1 MKTGSLVIGLCC
13 VKVMRIIL
21 CYIAL
26 FIAQNYTSQ
35 VYMDKVLVNNENPP
49 RLSNLVFLTAIIEA
63 VMMVIFIGLLYITD
77 SQFKVGL
84 GGSFFTEYVLPDYF
98 LGTFFIV
105 LYGLVVAS
113 KMYSKKYFLYKEDGM
128 RAIRALTDILFS
140 ITCITTFVHWN
151 IFVFGIINL
160 VQK

>member
-1 MKTGSLVIGLCC
+1 
-13 VKVMRIIL
+13 
-21 CYIAL
+21 
-26 FIAQNYTSQ
+26 
-35 VYMDKVLVNNENPP
+35 
-49 RLSNLVFLTAIIEA
+49 
-63 VMMVIFIGLLYITD
+63 LYITD